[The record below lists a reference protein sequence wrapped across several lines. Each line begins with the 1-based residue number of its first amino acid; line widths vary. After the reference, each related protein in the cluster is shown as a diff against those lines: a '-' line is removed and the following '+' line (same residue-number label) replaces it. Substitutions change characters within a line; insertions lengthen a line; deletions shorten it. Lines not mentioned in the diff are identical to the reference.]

1 VRRYFVTLAY
11 EPTMWSRADEQT
23 RARYH
28 QEHLAFHQA
37 VAQRAHLVAGEAL
50 AGPET
55 ATTLRHVDGRAVLTE
70 GPFAESAEVVGGFYL
85 VDADDLDVMTSLC
98 ELLPK
103 AYSLEIRPVVQVEG
117 FETR

>member
-1 VRRYFVTLAY
+1 MRYFVTLAY
-11 EPTMWSRADEQT
+11 EPTVWADADEAT
-23 RARYH
+23 RQRYH
-28 QEHLAFHQA
+28 QEHLAFHDA
-37 VAQRAHLVAGEAL
+37 VKERAQLVAGEAL

-55 ATTLRHVDGRAVLTE
+55 ATTLRHRDGAPVLTE

-85 VDADDLDVMTSLC
+85 VDADDLDTMTELC
-98 ELLPK
+98 ALLPK